1 MTPNSGDGSG
11 PLDYFAERVRSVPAL
26 ELLAATREA
35 VSFRYRCDDP
45 QTVNPHLADA
55 LRASGFEAAR
65 TSDVGG
71 RRAIRVERADCAQL
85 SDADALLAAAITL
98 GAVAANGRPV
108 PPAVTACLSS
118 DGLPMYIGFAGLWR
132 LELGGMEIAR
142 LGPMLD
148 ARVARNPEDAA
159 AMMDIATLL
168 FLTLLPAN
176 RAIAFATQARAL
188 ELQQIFR
195 LPAWRDGKP
204 LRVLVLASPGDMTAN
219 THLDCLVEDS
229 DVELLI
235 LYVREGRPLPSPP
248 PDHDVVFVAIG
259 EAAANRPL
267 LEQVAPFVSASPK
280 PVLNRPERILPLS
293 RDRVAALLQSLPGVA
308 MPATERVRREIL
320 DRVARGTVHLPQ
332 GGSFPI
338 LVRPLDSQGGKGL
351 SKLDDGN
358 ALARYLGN
366 VEEAEF
372 FVSPFVD
379 YSGADGL
386 FRKYRVVVIR
396 GRAIA
401 CHMAISD
408 NWMIHYI
415 NADMDA
421 SAGKRAEEARFME
434 KFEIEFGARH
444 AEALARID
452 GKLGL
457 DYYGIDCGEARD
469 GRLLVFE
476 VDTAMLVHA
485 MDPADV
491 YPYKRPQMLKLFG
504 AFQEMLKAAAR

>member
-1 MTPNSGDGSG
+1 MTSSFDDGGG
-11 PLDYFAERVRSVPAL
+11 PHGYFAERVRSAPAL

-35 VSFRYRCDDP
+35 VSFGYRCGDP
-45 QTVNPHLADA
+45 QAVNPHLADA
-55 LRASGFEAAR
+55 LRESGFQAAR
-65 TSDVGG
+65 SSDVEG
-71 RRAIRVERADCAQL
+71 RHAIRVESADCARQTE
-85 SDADALLAAAITL
+85 ADALLAAAITL

-108 PPAVTACLSS
+108 PPAVTACLCS
-118 DGLPMYIGFAGLWR
+118 DGLPMYVGFAGLWR

-148 ARVARNPEDAA
+148 ARVARNPADAA

-168 FLTLLPAN
+168 FLTLLPSN

-195 LPAWRDGKP
+195 LPAWRDDKP

-229 DVELLI
+229 AVELLM
-235 LYVREGRPLPSPP
+235 LYVREGRPLPSPL
-248 PDHDVVFVAIG
+248 PDHDAVFVAIG

-267 LEQVAPFVSASPK
+267 LEQISPFVASSPK
-280 PVLNRPERILPLS
+280 PVLNRPERILLLS

-308 MPATERVRREIL
+308 MPATERIRRETL
-320 DRVARGTVHLPQ
+320 DQIAIGAADLPA
-332 GGSFPI
+332 GRSFPI

-351 SKLDDGN
+351 SKLDDN
-358 ALARYLGN
+358 TALAGYLETA
-366 VEEAEF
+366 EETEF
-372 FVSPFVD
+372 FVSSFVD

-401 CHMAISD
+401 CHMAISS

-421 SAGKRAEEARFME
+421 SAEKRAEEAGFMAD
-434 KFEIEFGARH
+434 FETGFGARH
-444 AEALARID
+444 AEALAGID
-452 GKLGL
+452 RQLGL
-457 DYYGIDCGEARD
+457 DYYGIDCGETRD

-476 VDTAMLVHA
+476 ADTAMLVHA
-485 MDPADV
+485 MDPEDI
-491 YPYKRPQMLKLFG
+491 YPYKRPQMLKLFS
-504 AFQEMLKAAAR
+504 AFQKMLEAVAR